1 MQADRQKAA
10 IGRFNFS
17 GLVALKAVYAA
28 AWEVKVPVERHQQ
41 NCRNWGG
48 AQVIL
53 PTARSPKAMSVL
65 IDGLGHMLHFSELTG
80 VRPMMETYPLE
91 KAAEGYAR
99 MLSCNAKFRVVLT
112 M

>member
-1 MQADRQKAA
+1 MKTLQQVIAGADRQKAA
-10 IGRFNFS
+10 IRRFNFS

-28 AWEVKVPVERHQQ
+28 AWEVNVPVETHQQ

-53 PTARSPKAMSVL
+53 PTARSSKAMCEL
-65 IDGLGHMLHFSELTG
+65 IDGLGHTLHFSELTG

-91 KAAEGYAR
+91 KAAGV
-99 MLSCNAKFRVVLT
+99 MRVC
-112 M
+112 